1 MSESRV
7 IQVNIEDHMKSAYID
22 YSMSVIV
29 SRALPDVRDGLK
41 PVHRR
46 VLFGMN
52 EMGMSYNKA
61 HKKAARIVGDVLGK
75 YHPHGDTS
83 VYDALVRM
91 AQDWSLRYP
100 LIDGQGNFGSIEG
113 DSAAAMRY
121 TEARMRRL
129 ADEMLSDID
138 KDTVDFHLNYDD
150 TLEEPTVLPA
160 KFPNLLVNGAEGIA
174 VGMAT
179 RMMPHNMREVIGGTI
194 AMIDNPEITLEELM
208 QYIKAPDFPTGGI
221 IYGTSGIREAYE
233 TGRGRVVVRGKAD
246 IQNHNGRE
254 RIIIREVPYQIN
266 PAILV
271 QKIEELAV
279 EKKIEGISEVRNES
293 NKEGI
298 RLVIEVKRDGAAN
311 VILNQLYKMTPLQN
325 SYGINNV
332 VLVNGRPMVLNLT
345 RLLEEFIKF
354 RLEVIVRRTQFELKK
369 AQDRAHI
376 LEGLYIALDDLDR
389 IIVLIRAA
397 KTPDEAQQALMGTTF
412 NLSDAVAEMVGVFL
426 LNDKNTEGG
435 EEQDIADRTLS
446 KIYNLSEVQAK
457 AILEMRLQRLTGL
470 ERDKIKHE
478 YDELRKHILHLKAIL
493 ADEGMRRDIIKTE
506 LTDINARYGDDR
518 KTEIELQD
526 GDISIAD
533 MIEVEE
539 VVVTISH
546 LGYIKRIAVS
556 EFKAQNRGGRG
567 SRGTKTRVEDFVEHM
582 FIANTHDYLL
592 FFTEKG
598 KCHWL
603 RTYEISEGTKTSAGR
618 VIQNILS
625 IPADDKIRAYV
636 KIRDLTDMEF
646 AQSNFII
653 FATKQGLVK
662 KTSVEHFTRIRKGG
676 INAITIRE
684 DDELLEAKLTNG
696 NCQIMLAN
704 RNGRT
709 IRFPESRVRPML
721 RTSAGV
727 AGLELDEDGT
737 DCVMNMISV
746 EADDDLTSVLVLSEN
761 GIGKRSSVEAYRLV
775 NNRGGK
781 GVSTMALNDK
791 TGKIVA
797 LKAVR
802 DTDDLIITT
811 KAGITIRMAV
821 ADIRVQGRATQ
832 GVRLIRLDDGEEIA
846 DVAVVRNIPVEDADS
861 VELDENGVP
870 IVAVVE
876 NTEGAADDVVADETT
891 DEVAAD
897 VAE

>member
-1 MSESRV
+1 MADSRV

-150 TLEEPTVLPA
+150 TLEEPTVLPS

-179 RMMPHNMREVIGGTI
+179 RMMPHNMREVIDGTV
-194 AMIDNPEITLEELM
+194 AMIDNPAITVTELM
-208 QYIKAPDFPTGGI
+208 QFIKAPDFPTGGV
-221 IYGTSGIREAYE
+221 IYGTAGIKEAYE
-233 TGRGRVVVRGKAD
+233 TGRGRVVVRGRAD
-246 IQNHNGRE
+246 IKNHNGRE
-254 RIIIREVPYQIN
+254 SIIINEVPYQIN

-311 VILNQLYKMTPLQN
+311 VILNQLYKMTPLQT

-332 VLVNGRPMVLNLT
+332 VLVNGRPMVLNLQ
-345 RLLEEFIKF
+345 RLIEEFIKF

-412 NLSDAVAEMVGVFL
+412 NLSDAVAEMVGVL
-426 LNDKNTEGG
+426 TEGG
-435 EEQDIADRTLS
+435 ALNKVYS
-446 KIYNLSEVQAK
+446 LSEVQAK

-478 YDELRKHILHLKAIL
+478 YDELRKHILHLQAIL
-493 ADEGMRRDIIKTE
+493 GDEGMRRDIIKTE
-506 LTDINARYGDDR
+506 LKDIRDRYGDER
-518 KTEIELQD
+518 KTEIELHD
-526 GDISIAD
+526 GDISMAD
-533 MIEVEE
+533 MIEAEE

-625 IPADDKIRAYV
+625 IPADDKVRAYV
-636 KIRDLTDMEF
+636 KIKDLTDMEF

-662 KTSVEHFTRIRKGG
+662 KTSVEHFTRPRNGG
-676 INAITIRE
+676 ITAIAIRE

-721 RTSAGV
+721 RSSTGV
-727 AGLELDEDGT
+727 AGLELDEDGE
-737 DCVMNMISV
+737 DCVTNMISV
-746 EADDDLTSVLVLSEN
+746 EADDELTSVLVVSET

-775 NNRGGK
+775 NNRGGR
-781 GVSTMALNDK
+781 GVSTMQVSEK

-811 KAGITIRMAV
+811 KAGITIRMA
-821 ADIRVQGRATQ
+821 ASDIRVQGRATQ
-832 GVRLIRLDDGEEIA
+832 GVRIIRLDEGEQIA
-846 DVAVVRNIPVEDADS
+846 DVAVVRDFATEDAEI
-861 VELDENGVP
+861 VEMDENGNP
-870 IVAVVE
+870 IVAVAE
-876 NTEGAADDVVADETT
+876 NTEGSSDAVVTAETSEDVADETT
-891 DEVAAD
+891 DAVAD
-897 VAE
+897 DTEE

>member
-138 KDTVDFHLNYDD
+138 KNTVDFHLNYDD

-194 AMIDNPEITLEELM
+194 AMIDNPEITLDELM
-208 QYIKAPDFPTGGI
+208 QHIKAPDFPTGGI

-233 TGRGRVVVRGKAD
+233 TGRGRVVVRGRAD

-254 RIIIREVPYQIN
+254 RIIIKEVPYQIN

-279 EKKIEGISEVRNES
+279 EKKIEGIAEVRNES

-311 VILNQLYKMTPLQN
+311 VILNQLYKMTPLQS

-376 LEGLYIALDDLDR
+376 LEGLYVALDDLDR
-389 IIVLIRAA
+389 IIELIRAA
-397 KTPDEAQQALMGTTF
+397 KTPDEAQKSLMDTTF
-412 NLSDAVAEMVGVFL
+412 NLSDAVAEMVGVF
-426 LNDKNTEGG
+426 TEGG
-435 EEQDIADRTLS
+435 ALS

-478 YDELRKHILHLKAIL
+478 YDELRKHIEHLKAIL

-567 SRGTKTRVEDFVEHM
+567 SRSAKTRVEDFVEHM

-636 KIRDLTDMEF
+636 KIKDLTDMEF

-727 AGLELDEDGT
+727 AGLELDEDGM
-737 DCVMNMISV
+737 DCVTNMISV
-746 EADDDLTSVLVLSEN
+746 EADDELTSVLVVSEN

-781 GVSTMALNDK
+781 GVSTMALNEK

-811 KAGITIRMAV
+811 KGGITIRMAA
-821 ADIRVQGRATQ
+821 ADIRIQGRATQ
-832 GVRLIRLDDGEEIA
+832 GVRIIRLDEGEEIA
-846 DVAVVRNIPVEDADS
+846 DVAVVRNIPVEEAEI
-861 VELDENGVP
+861 VEMDENGVP
-870 IVAVVE
+870 IVAAVSE
-876 NTEGAADDVVADETT
+876 NTEGAADDVAMDETT

-897 VAE
+897 AAE

>member
-129 ADEMLSDID
+129 ADELLSDID
-138 KDTVDFHLNYDD
+138 KNTVDFHLNYDD

-179 RMMPHNMREVIGGTI
+179 RMMPHNMREVIAGTI
-194 AMIDNPEITLEELM
+194 AMIDKPEITVEELM

-233 TGRGRVVVRGKAD
+233 TGRGRVVVRGRAD
-246 IQNHNGRE
+246 IKNHNGRE
-254 RIIIREVPYQIN
+254 SIIINEVPYQVN
-266 PAILV
+266 PAVLV

-311 VILNQLYKMTPLQN
+311 IILNQLYKMTPLQS

-332 VLVNGRPMVLNLT
+332 VLVNGRPMVLNLQ

-376 LEGLYIALDDLDR
+376 LEGLYVALDDLDR
-389 IIVLIRAA
+389 IIELIRAA

-412 NLSDAVAEMVGVFL
+412 NLSDAVAEMVGVY
-426 LNDKNTEGG
+426 TEGSQT
-435 EEQDIADRTLS
+435 EENPLGTLN

-470 ERDKIKHE
+470 ERDKIKAE
-478 YDELRKHILHLKAIL
+478 YDELRKHIAHLKAIL
-493 ADEGMRRDIIKTE
+493 ADEGMRRDIIKAE
-506 LTDINARYGDDR
+506 LTDINARYGDER
-518 KTEIELQD
+518 KTEIEHAD

-533 MIEVEE
+533 MIEVED

-636 KIRDLTDMEF
+636 KIKDLTDMEF

-662 KTSVEHFTRIRKGG
+662 KTSVEHFTRPRNGG
-676 INAITIRE
+676 ITAISIRE
-684 DDELLEAKLTNG
+684 DDQLLEAKLTNG

-709 IRFPESRVRPML
+709 IRFPENRVRPML
-721 RTSAGV
+721 RTSTGV
-727 AGLELDEDGT
+727 AGLELDEDGE
-737 DCVMNMISV
+737 DCVTNMISV
-746 EADDDLTSVLVLSEN
+746 EADDELTSVLVVSEN

-781 GVSTMALNDK
+781 GVATMSLNEK

-811 KAGITIRMAV
+811 KAGITIRMAA

-832 GVRLIRLDDGEEIA
+832 GVRIIRLDEGEEIA
-846 DVAVVRNIPVEDADS
+846 DVAVVRDVVSAEEAEIVEM
-861 VELDENGVP
+861 DENGAP
-870 IVAVVE
+870 IVGSIVENVE
-876 NTEGAADDVVADETT
+876 NTEGSDADVETT
-891 DEVAAD
+891 ET
-897 VAE
+897 EE

>member
-1 MSESRV
+1 MAESRV

-138 KDTVDFHLNYDD
+138 KNTVDFHLNYDD

-179 RMMPHNMREVIGGTI
+179 RMMPHNMREVIDGTV
-194 AMIDNPEITLEELM
+194 AMIDNPAITVAELM
-208 QYIKAPDFPTGGI
+208 QFIKAPDFPTGGI
-221 IYGTSGIREAYE
+221 IYGTEGIREAYE

-266 PAILV
+266 PAILT

-279 EKKIEGISEVRNES
+279 EKKIEGIAEVRNES

-311 VILNQLYKMTPLQN
+311 VILNQLYKMTPLQT

-332 VLVNGRPMVLNLT
+332 VLVNGRPMVLNLQ
-345 RLLEEFIKF
+345 RLIEEFIKF

-389 IIVLIRAA
+389 IIELIRAA
-397 KTPDEAQQALMGTTF
+397 KTPDEAQQSLMATTF
-412 NLSDAVAEMVGVFL
+412 TLSDAVAEMVGVY
-426 LNDKNTEGG
+426 TEGG
-435 EEQDIADRTLS
+435 ALN
-446 KIYNLSEVQAK
+446 KIYNLSDVQAK

-478 YDELRKHILHLKAIL
+478 YDELRKHILHLIAIL
-493 ADEGMRRDIIKTE
+493 GDETMRRDIIKTE
-506 LTDINARYGDDR
+506 LADIRDRYGDNR
-518 KTEIELQD
+518 KTDIEHAA

-582 FIANTHDYLL
+582 FVANTHDYLL

-603 RTYEISEGTKTSAGR
+603 RTYEIQEGTKTSAGR

-625 IPADDKIRAYV
+625 IPADDKVRAYV
-636 KIRDLTDMEF
+636 KIKDLTDVEF
-646 AQSNFII
+646 GQSNFII

-662 KTSVEHFTRIRKGG
+662 KTSVEHFMRPRNGG
-676 INAITIRE
+676 ITAIAIRE

-721 RTSAGV
+721 RSSTGV
-727 AGLELDEDGT
+727 AGLELDEDGE
-737 DCVMNMISV
+737 DCVTNMISV
-746 EADDDLTSVLVLSEN
+746 EADDDLTSVLVVSET

-775 NNRGGK
+775 NNRGGR
-781 GVSTMALNDK
+781 GVATMQVSEK

-811 KAGITIRMAV
+811 KAGITIRMA
-821 ADIRVQGRATQ
+821 ASDIRVQGRATQ
-832 GVRLIRLDDGEEIA
+832 GVRIIRLDEGEQIA
-846 DVAVVRNIPVEDADS
+846 DVAVVRDFAVEEAEI
-861 VELDENGVP
+861 VEMDENGVP
-870 IVAVVE
+870 IVKIAE
-876 NTEGAADDVVADETT
+876 NTEGSSEAVVTDETATDAAEDTT
-891 DEVAAD
+891 DEAA
-897 VAE
+897 VEAE

>member
-7 IQVNIEDHMKSAYID
+7 IQVSIEDHMKSAYID
-22 YSMSVIV
+22 YAMSVIV

-138 KDTVDFHLNYDD
+138 KNTVDFQFNYDD

-179 RMMPHNMREVIGGTI
+179 RMMPHNMREVIDGTV
-194 AMIDNPEITLEELM
+194 AMIDNPAITVAELM
-208 QYIKAPDFPTGGI
+208 QFIKAPDFPTGGV
-221 IYGTSGIREAYE
+221 IYGTSGIKEAYE
-233 TGRGRVVVRGKAD
+233 TGRGRVVVRGRAD
-246 IQNHNGRE
+246 IKNHNGRE
-254 RIIIREVPYQIN
+254 SIIINEVPYQIN
-266 PAILV
+266 PAVLV

-311 VILNQLYKMTPLQN
+311 IILNQLYKMTPLQS

-332 VLVNGRPMVLNLT
+332 VLVNGRPQLLNLQ
-345 RLLEEFIKF
+345 RLIEEFIKF

-389 IIVLIRAA
+389 IIELIRAA
-397 KTPDEAQQALMGTTF
+397 KTPDEAQQSLMATTF
-412 NLSDAVAEMVGVFL
+412 NLSDAVAQMVL
-426 LNDKNTEGG
+426 QTEGG
-435 EEQDIADRTLS
+435 TPS
-446 KIYNLSEVQAK
+446 KTYNLSEVQAK

-478 YDELRKHILHLKAIL
+478 YDELRKHILHLNAIL
-493 ADEGMRRDIIKTE
+493 GDEVMRRDIIKTE
-506 LTDINARYGDDR
+506 LKDIRDRYGDER

-567 SRGTKTRVEDFVEHM
+567 SRGTKTRNEDFVEHM
-582 FIANTHDYLL
+582 FVANTHDYLL

-625 IPADDKIRAYV
+625 IPADDKVRAYV
-636 KIRDLTDMEF
+636 KIKDLTDVEF

-662 KTSVEHFTRIRKGG
+662 KTSVEHFTRPRNGG
-676 INAITIRE
+676 ITAIAIRE

-721 RTSAGV
+721 RSSTGV
-727 AGLELDEDGT
+727 AGLELDEDGEDRVT
-737 DCVMNMISV
+737 NMISV
-746 EADDDLTSVLVLSEN
+746 EADDELTSVLVVSEN

-775 NNRGGK
+775 NNRGGR
-781 GVSTMALNDK
+781 GVSTMQVSEK

-811 KAGITIRMAV
+811 KVGITIRMA
-821 ADIRVQGRATQ
+821 ASDIRVQGRATQ
-832 GVRLIRLDDGEEIA
+832 GVRIIRLDEGEEIA
-846 DVAVVRNIPVEDADS
+846 DVAVVRDFATEDAEIVDS
-861 VELDENGVP
+861 ENTENV
-870 IVAVVE
+870 VATLTGVE
-876 NTEGAADDVVADETT
+876 NTEGVESDTDSEETT
-891 DEVAAD
+891 DEAT
-897 VAE
+897 AETEE

>member
-7 IQVNIEDHMKSAYID
+7 IQVSIEDHMKSAYID

-138 KDTVDFHLNYDD
+138 KNTVDFHLNYDD

-179 RMMPHNMREVIGGTI
+179 RMMPHNMREVIDGTV
-194 AMIDNPEITLEELM
+194 AMIDNPAITVAELM
-208 QYIKAPDFPTGGI
+208 QFIKAPDFPTGGV
-221 IYGTSGIREAYE
+221 IYGTSGIKEAYE
-233 TGRGRVVVRGKAD
+233 TGRGRVVVRGRAD
-246 IQNHNGRE
+246 IKNHNGRE
-254 RIIIREVPYQIN
+254 SIIINEVPYQVN

-311 VILNQLYKMTPLQN
+311 IILNQLYKMTPLQN

-332 VLVNGRPMVLNLT
+332 VLVNGRPQTLNLQ
-345 RLLEEFIKF
+345 RLIEEFIKF

-389 IIVLIRAA
+389 MIVLIRAA
-397 KTPDEAQQALMGTTF
+397 KTPDEAQQSLMATTF
-412 NLSDAVAEMVGVFL
+412 NLSDAVAEMIL
-426 LNDKNTEGG
+426 QEG
-435 EEQDIADRTLS
+435 ATPN
-446 KIYNLSEVQAK
+446 KVYNLSEVQAK

-478 YDELRKHILHLKAIL
+478 YDELRKLILHLNAIL
-493 ADEGMRRDIIKTE
+493 GDEVMRRDIIKTE
-506 LTDINARYGDDR
+506 LKDIRDRYGDER
-518 KTEIELQD
+518 KTEIELHD

-582 FIANTHDYLL
+582 FVANTHDYLL

-625 IPADDKIRAYV
+625 IPADDKVRAYV
-636 KIRDLTDMEF
+636 KIKDLTDVEF

-662 KTSVEHFTRIRKGG
+662 KTSVEHFTRPRNGG
-676 INAITIRE
+676 ITAIAIRE

-721 RTSAGV
+721 RSSTGV
-727 AGLELDEDGT
+727 AGLELDEDGE
-737 DCVMNMISV
+737 DCVTNMISV
-746 EADDDLTSVLVLSEN
+746 EADDELTSVLVVSEN

-775 NNRGGK
+775 NNRGGR
-781 GVSTMALNDK
+781 GVSTMQVSEK

-811 KAGITIRMAV
+811 KAGITIRMA
-821 ADIRVQGRATQ
+821 ASDIRVQGRATQ
-832 GVRLIRLDDGEEIA
+832 GVRIIRLDEGEEIA
-846 DVAVVRNIPVEDADS
+846 DVAVVRDFAVEEAEI
-861 VELDENGVP
+861 VEMDENGVP
-870 IVAVVE
+870 IVAAVVE
-876 NTEGAADDVVADETT
+876 NTDLSSGTHEGVEGEAAAEETT
-891 DEVAAD
+891 DEAT
-897 VAE
+897 AETEE

>member
-7 IQVNIEDHMKSAYID
+7 IQVSIEDHMKSAYID

-138 KDTVDFHLNYDD
+138 KNTVDFHLNYDD

-179 RMMPHNMREVIGGTI
+179 RMMPHNMREVIDGTV
-194 AMIDNPEITLEELM
+194 AMIDNPAITVAELM
-208 QYIKAPDFPTGGI
+208 QFIKAPDFPTGGV
-221 IYGTSGIREAYE
+221 IYGTSGIKEAYE
-233 TGRGRVVVRGKAD
+233 TGRGRVVVRGRAD
-246 IQNHNGRE
+246 IKNHNGRE
-254 RIIIREVPYQIN
+254 SIIINEVPYQVN

-311 VILNQLYKMTPLQN
+311 IILNQLYKMTPLQT

-345 RLLEEFIKF
+345 RLIEEFIKF

-376 LEGLYIALDDLDR
+376 LEGLYVALDDLDR

-397 KTPDEAQQALMGTTF
+397 KTPDEAQQSLMATTF
-412 NLSDAVAEMVGVFL
+412 NLSDAVAEML
-426 LNDKNTEGG
+426 LPTEG
-435 EEQDIADRTLS
+435 ATPS

-478 YDELRKHILHLKAIL
+478 YDELRKLILHLNAIL
-493 ADEGMRRDIIKTE
+493 GDEGMRRDIIKTE
-506 LTDINARYGDDR
+506 LKDIRDRYGDER

-567 SRGTKTRVEDFVEHM
+567 SRGTKTRNEDFVEHM
-582 FIANTHDYLL
+582 FVANTHDYLL

-625 IPADDKIRAYV
+625 IPADDKVRAYV
-636 KIRDLTDMEF
+636 KIKDLTDVEF

-662 KTSVEHFTRIRKGG
+662 KTSVEHFTRPRNGG
-676 INAITIRE
+676 ITAIAIRE

-721 RTSAGV
+721 RSSTGV
-727 AGLELDEDGT
+727 AGLELDEDGE
-737 DCVMNMISV
+737 DCVTNMISV
-746 EADDDLTSVLVLSEN
+746 EADDELTSVLVVSEN

-775 NNRGGK
+775 NNRGGR
-781 GVSTMALNDK
+781 GVSTMQVSEK

-811 KAGITIRMAV
+811 KAGITIRMA
-821 ADIRVQGRATQ
+821 ASDIRVQGRATQ
-832 GVRLIRLDDGEEIA
+832 GVRIIRLDEGEEIA
-846 DVAVVRNIPVEDADS
+846 DVAVVRDFATEEEAGIEV
-861 VELDENGVP
+861 DENGVP
-870 IVAVVE
+870 IVAAVVANNVA
-876 NTEGAADDVVADETT
+876 NTEGVENEAAAEETT
-891 DEVAAD
+891 DEAT
-897 VAE
+897 AETEE